1 MILLSHPTKKL
12 SGDITIFG
20 SKSESNRW
28 LILQKLY
35 PEIKQINNISDSE
48 DTRILHEALHKD
60 LTDPYTEINVG
71 HAGTAMRFLTAYFAL
86 QPAANVILKG
96 SERMHQR
103 PIAPL
108 VNALRELGCGIE
120 YLENEGFPP
129 LKISGKSPQTSEIT
143 IDPGI
148 SSQFIT
154 ALILNAPKLPKGLRI
169 NFSGKPTSRKYIAMT
184 VSQLNSLGIQTE
196 WTENDIQVFPK
207 DNVSEQ
213 QVNVESDW
221 SSASYWYSMAALANE
236 AEIRLKNFRED
247 SLQGD
252 AEIKEIFHKFF
263 GINSQFENEFLILH
277 KNKYFIFPEYIEL
290 DLNSTPDIA
299 QTIAVTCSGLKI
311 KSVLKGLKTL
321 KIKETDRLSALQQ
334 ELKKTG
340 TETLITEDSIA
351 LTSFSKSENI
361 PVIHTYGDHRMAMS
375 FAPLSLKFPLR
386 IENEEVVVKSY
397 RNFWK
402 DLEKA
407 GFQIIH

>member
-12 SGDITIFG
+12 SGDITISG

-71 HAGTAMRFLTAYFAL
+71 HAGTAMRFLTACLAIEKGRKF
-86 QPAANVILKG
+86 ILKG
-96 SERMHQR
+96 SPRMHQR
-103 PIAPL
+103 PIKPL
-108 VNALRELGCGIE
+108 VDALRSMGAEIR
-120 YLENEGFPP
+120 YMENEGFPP
-129 LKISGKSPQTSEIT
+129 LEIT
-143 IDPGI
+143 GKDLSANSVEILADT

-154 ALILNAPKLPKGLRI
+154 ALLLIAPALPHGL
-169 NFSGKPTSRKYIAMT
+169 
-184 VSQLNSLGIQTE
+184 
-196 WTENDIQVFPK
+196 
-207 DNVSEQ
+207 
-213 QVNVESDW
+213 QVNLKGEITSKPYIDLTVHHLQKCGIKVNFEENCITVHPAADINLSTVTVESDW

-252 AEIKEIFHKFF
+252 TEIKEIFQRFF
-263 GINSQFENEFLILH
+263 GINSRFENEFLILRKDKH
-277 KNKYFIFPEYIEL
+277 FIFPKYIEL
-290 DLNSTPDIA
+290 DLNNTPDIA

-321 KIKETDRLSALQQ
+321 KIKETDRLSALQH

-340 TETLITEDSIA
+340 TETLITEDSIV

-375 FAPLSLKFPLR
+375 FAPLALKFPLQ

-397 RNFWK
+397 RDFWK